1 MGQPQTRFL
10 RAEECRRL
18 VQAAEPDISRLIRA
32 CLFTGMR
39 LGELLALKVADVG
52 PDYLTVRHS
61 KTGTSRRVPLNSE
74 GARSFEE
81 AIAGRLPQDAVFTQ
95 AAGTPWTPMRVSRAL
110 RETCKAAKIDRPIQF
125 RQLRTT
131 YGSVLLNADAPL
143 STHYAHLLWE
153 KIERDRGRTDE
164 RLSTFT

>member
-1 MGQPQTRFL
+1 VDQPQTRFL

-39 LGELLALKVADVG
+39 LGELL
-52 PDYLTVRHS
+52 S
-61 KTGTSRRVPLNSE
+61 WRVPLNSE

-81 AIAGRLPQDAVFTQ
+81 AIAARLPQAAVFTQ
-95 AAGTPWTPMRVSRAL
+95 AAGTAWTPMRVSRAV
-110 RETCKAAKIDRPIQF
+110 RETCKAAKIDPPIQF

-153 KIERDRGRTDE
+153 KLKETVDE